1 MVDVDE
7 EEHFKNGLKLQRKYA
22 KFSLSIASFTSKL
35 INDSLK
41 SGFCNARQQKRQN
54 ISIIL
59 QNSRLFTKTSFYR
72 FIIWLHTDTP
82 NLLQIKSCQA
92 LSEQLL
98 FQCCASFS
106 SSLLIWL
113 LWQPALL
120 KRVKWLPLRKSPLPA
135 FLGLRLISALML
147 LSNSL
152 ICLRLLLSKR

>member
-59 QNSRLFTKTSFYR
+59 QNSRLFTKTTFYR
-72 FIIWLHTDTP
+72 FIIWLYTP
-82 NLLQIKSCQA
+82 ILLQIKSCQA

-135 FLGLRLISALML
+135 FLCLRLISALML

>member
-1 MVDVDE
+1 MVDGDE

-59 QNSRLFTKTSFYR
+59 QNSRLFTKTTFYR
-72 FIIWLHTDTP
+72 FIIWLYTLI
-82 NLLQIKSCQA
+82 LLQIKSCQA

-120 KRVKWLPLRKSPLPA
+120 KRVKWLPLQKSPLQA
-135 FLGLRLISALML
+135 FLGLRLISALAWCC
-147 LSNSL
+147 SVTHSFVWDFF
-152 ICLRLLLSKR
+152 